1 MKGISVGERMS
12 LDEMKIVQRKSVVRL
27 KRAEAVVVV
36 EKIRV
41 SIPGRM
47 RFQGCCF
54 NADT

>member
-12 LDEMKIVQRKSVVRL
+12 LNEMKIVQRKSVVRL